1 MAVSRIMGA
10 GALVAG
16 AMVASAP
23 VKAFSLFEIEGEPTR
38 FLPAY
43 APLPPARPEFAAVS
57 VLVKTPEPRPSNMA
71 VLRDA
76 TGPEPL
82 GPVKAGPVTQGPAP
96 SVTSRDSVR
105 ALIAM
110 HAKEQGV
117 PVALADAVVKVEST
131 YNPRA
136 TNGYNLGLT
145 QISLPTAR
153 AMGYS
158 GTAGGLY
165 DADTNLRY
173 GIKYLAHAYR
183 LSKGNT
189 CQTILKYQAGHG
201 AVTMTAAARSY
212 CSKVVTLLA
221 SSR

>member
-1 MAVSRIMGA
+1 MAVSKVWGA

-16 AMVASAP
+16 AMVVSEP
-23 VKAFSLFEIEGEPTR
+23 VRAFSLFEIEGEPTR

-43 APLPPARPEFAAVS
+43 APLPPARPAVMAVT
-57 VLVKTPEPRPSNMA
+57 VLVRAEPRPSKMA
-71 VLRDA
+71 LVRETAEPL
-76 TGPEPL
+76 PL
-82 GPVKAGPVTQGPAP
+82 GPVKAEAVTQGPAP
-96 SVTSRDSVR
+96 SVTSRDGVR

-117 PVALADAVVKVEST
+117 PVALADAVVRVEST

-136 TNGYNLGLT
+136 SNGYNLGLT

-158 GTAGGLY
+158 GSASGLY

-173 GIKYLAHAYR
+173 GIKYLANAYR

-201 AVTMTAAARSY
+201 AVTMTPAARTY

-221 SSR
+221 SSH

>member
-1 MAVSRIMGA
+1 MAVSRVLGA
-10 GALVAG
+10 GAIMAG
-16 AMVASAP
+16 ALAASAP

-57 VLVKTPEPRPSNMA
+57 VLVKSQPRPSKMA
-71 VLRDA
+71 LVRDTSEPEA
-76 TGPEPL
+76 AGPI
-82 GPVKAGPVTQGPAP
+82 KADPVTQGPAP
-96 SVTSRDSVR
+96 SVASRDGVR

-117 PVALADAVVKVEST
+117 PVALADAVVRVEST

-153 AMGYS
+153 SMGYS
-158 GTAGGLY
+158 GTASGLF

-201 AVTMTAAARSY
+201 AVTMTPAARTY